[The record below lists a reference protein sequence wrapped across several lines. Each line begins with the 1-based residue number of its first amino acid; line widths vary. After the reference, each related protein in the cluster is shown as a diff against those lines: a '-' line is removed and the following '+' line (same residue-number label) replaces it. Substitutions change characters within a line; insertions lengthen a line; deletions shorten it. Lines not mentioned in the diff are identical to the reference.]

1 MPILQYE
8 TRISPEGY
16 ITLPPLPEYRS
27 RKVIVSVRDHDPFDD
42 DDDDN
47 WEPDPADVRRFM
59 DFIENQ
65 PPIAADISDEEIEQ
79 LKHERRMR
87 KLL

>member
-16 ITLPPLPEYRS
+16 ITLPPLPEYCS
-27 RKVIVSVRDHDPFDD
+27 RKVIVSVDDDPFDD
-42 DDDDN
+42 DDDD
-47 WEPDPADVRRFM
+47 WEPNPADVRKFM
-59 DFIENQ
+59 DFIESQ

>member
-27 RKVIVSVRDHDPFDD
+27 RKVIVLVDEEHKELSEKTPMKKKRKATP
-42 DDDDN
+42 
-47 WEPDPADVRRFM
+47 EEAQRFM
-59 DFIENQ
+59 ETCYGCLEGL
-65 PPIAADISDEEIEQ
+65 SDEEFEQ
-79 LKHERRMR
+79 MKMERI
-87 KLL
+87 LGG

>member
-27 RKVIVSVRDHDPFDD
+27 RKVIVSVEEDDPFDD
-42 DDDDN
+42 YDDDDED
-47 WEPDPADVRRFM
+47 WEPDPAAVRWLF
-59 DFIENQ
+59 ENRI
-65 PPIAADISDEEIEQ
+65 PVNITDEEIAQ

>member
-8 TRISPEGY
+8 TQIAKDGS
-16 ITLPPLPEYRS
+16 ITLPLMPEYHS
-27 RKVIVSVRDHDPFDD
+27 RKVVVSVAEHDPFDD
-42 DDDDN
+42 DD
-47 WEPDPADVRRFM
+47 WEPDPADVRKFM
-59 DFIENQ
+59 DFIENR

-79 LKHERRMR
+79 LKHERRMK